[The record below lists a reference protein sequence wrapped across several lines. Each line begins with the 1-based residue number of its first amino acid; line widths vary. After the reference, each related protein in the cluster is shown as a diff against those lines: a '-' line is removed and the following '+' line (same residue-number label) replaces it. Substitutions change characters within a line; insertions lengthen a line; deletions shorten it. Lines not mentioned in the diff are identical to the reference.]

1 MAQRISTQIRKCTI
15 QIMTALAI
23 CTLIPTDGQA
33 AASAAI
39 FDFTGVAKKAI
50 PAVVSVQT
58 KGKQKAPA
66 FGGRDFEDDIWE
78 RFFGIPRPVG
88 GAPTPPQMQM
98 GQASGFLVDAAG
110 HILTNA
116 HVVRDSEEIS
126 VLLSDGRE
134 FQAKLIGQDPNTDVA
149 LLKIEGK
156 DFPFLPLGDS
166 SQAEVG
172 QWVAAVGNPFGLQA
186 SLTAGVVSALSRT
199 NLDLAALEDFIQTDA
214 AINRGNS
221 GGPLLNLNGEVIGM
235 ATALASNTGGYIGI
249 GFAIPSNIAKYVMN
263 QFLASGKVSRGFLGV
278 VLQQITY
285 DSAMAL
291 GLPKVEGALVAEV
304 QDSSPASA
312 AGLKRG
318 DVILK
323 YNNQSVETASGL
335 RMAVSLLAPGT
346 EITLTIL
353 RNKETLPVKVL
364 VGSFPEGGDLQAGTG
379 TPQAENLLGITVQ
392 ELTPELA
399 QKLGYAKE
407 QGVVVSGVAPGSPAN
422 WVGLKSGSLVMEIN
436 QQPIA
441 SVRQFN
447 SAIGELKRGSH
458 VLLLVRQ
465 DQATRYIA
473 LTLR

>member
-1 MAQRISTQIRKCTI
+1 MAHRIGTQIRKCTI
-15 QIMTALAI
+15 QMMTALAI

-66 FGGRDFEDDIWE
+66 FGGRGFEDDIWE
-78 RFFGIPRPVG
+78 RFFGIPRPG
-88 GAPTPPQMQM
+88 GGPQMQM
-98 GQASGFLVDAAG
+98 GQASGFIVDSAG

-116 HVVRDSEEIS
+116 HVVRDSDEIS

-156 DFPFLPLGDS
+156 DFPFIPLGDS
-166 SQAEVG
+166 SKAEVG

-186 SLTAGVVSALSRT
+186 SLTAGVVSALGRT

-235 ATALASNTGGYIGI
+235 ATALASNTGGYMGI
-249 GFAIPSNIAKYVMN
+249 GFAIPSNIAKYVMD

-291 GLPKVEGALVAEV
+291 GLSKVEGALVAEV
-304 QDSSPASA
+304 QDNSPAAA

-318 DVILK
+318 DVILQ

-346 EITLTIL
+346 EITLRIL
-353 RNKETLPVKVL
+353 RNQETLPVKIT
-364 VGSFPEGGDLQAGTG
+364 VGSFPDGELKASAGA
-379 TPQAENLLGITVQ
+379 PQAENLLGITVQ
-392 ELTPELA
+392 ELTPDLA
-399 QKLGYAKE
+399 QKLGYGKE
-407 QGVVVSGVAPGSPAN
+407 QGVVVSGVAPGSPAQ

-441 SVRQFN
+441 SVGQFN
-447 SAIGELKRGSH
+447 RAIGELKKGSH

>member
-1 MAQRISTQIRKCTI
+1 MAQRIGTQIRKCTI
-15 QIMTALAI
+15 QMMTALAI

-58 KGKQKAPA
+58 KGKQKAPT
-66 FGGRDFEDDIWE
+66 FGGRGFEDDIWE
-78 RFFGIPRPVG
+78 RFFGIPHPVG
-88 GAPTPPQMQM
+88 GPQMQM
-98 GQASGFLVDAAG
+98 GQASGFIVDSAG

-116 HVVRDSEEIS
+116 HVVRDSDEIS

-156 DFPFLPLGDS
+156 DFPFIPLGDS
-166 SQAEVG
+166 SKAEVG

-186 SLTAGVVSALSRT
+186 SLTAGVVSALGRT

-249 GFAIPSNIAKYVMN
+249 GFAIPSNIAKYVMD

-291 GLPKVEGALVAEV
+291 GLSKVEGALVAEV
-304 QDSSPASA
+304 QDNSPAAA

-318 DVILK
+318 DVILQ

-346 EITLTIL
+346 EITLSIL
-353 RNKETLPVKVL
+353 RNKETLPVKITI
-364 VGSFPEGGDLQAGTG
+364 GSFPDRELKAGTS

-392 ELTPELA
+392 ELTPDLA
-399 QKLGYAKE
+399 QKLGYGKE
-407 QGVVVSGVAPGSPAN
+407 QGVVVSGVAPGSPAQ

-441 SVRQFN
+441 SVGQFN
-447 SAIGELKRGSH
+447 RAIGELKKGSH